1 MKKEKLYKIEKNE
14 QEMIDAFKSAV
25 TQCLDSG
32 KYGRYL
38 NFEEVHTKEG
48 YCIIAV
54 IDYGK
59 FTAKIKYN
67 PCYLFCDFLDVKFS
81 LGGKY
86 DYSIYD
92 IFNLFDIKDFNQYY
106 YSSIEI
112 KENLIKYVEE
122 ILDMINKYS
131 FDIEKACEPQNIITL
146 DSNVEND
153 YKNTFPKDNEET
165 WREDVNDPLAL
176 DIIHPYFTSVSSAT
190 DSAKLFKEMSKK
202 NRKGKLT
209 TIYEHRLLEHLEQGN
224 SIVNKNVVES
234 KKQEK
239 SYAKTSII
247 IDVCIAL
254 FVAVAVAVYY
264 FITKYA
270 AFSGAYVPR
279 SITTLGPVTLPF
291 SPEDLV
297 TFFIAVVLMAFGL
310 RTLLSKTIIKKVT
323 HNDPNVMQRFSKD
336 EKDNGVTNKFSRVIK
351 NIIAVIAV
359 IFGITIATILNDN
372 IGFYDDYVKFD
383 DYSSFSKIELS
394 YEDVKIAHI
403 TGEYDEDDNYVEYT
417 DVESYALYDNENHYY
432 ILEYLSP
439 EGETATRI
447 DNIIKEYN
455 KEVTEYDSVRDFE
468 ETINPIEE

>member
-14 QEMIDAFKSAV
+14 QETIDAFKSAV
-25 TQCLDSG
+25 SKCLDSG

-92 IFNLFDIKDFNQYY
+92 IFNLFDIKDFDQYY

-112 KENLIKYVEE
+112 RENLIKDVEK

-190 DSAKLFKEMSKK
+190 DSAKLLKEMSKQ
-202 NRKGKLT
+202 KGKKKLT

-239 SYAKTSII
+239 SYAKASII

-297 TFFIAVVLMAFGL
+297 TFFIAVVLIAFGL

-323 HNDPNVMQRFSKD
+323 NNDPNVMQRFNKD

-351 NIIAVIAV
+351 KLK
-359 IFGITIATILNDN
+359 ILLQLLLL
-372 IGFYDDYVKFD
+372 
-383 DYSSFSKIELS
+383 FS
-394 YEDVKIAHI
+394 V
-403 TGEYDEDDNYVEYT
+403 
-417 DVESYALYDNENHYY
+417 
-432 ILEYLSP
+432 
-439 EGETATRI
+439 
-447 DNIIKEYN
+447 
-455 KEVTEYDSVRDFE
+455 
-468 ETINPIEE
+468 